1 MVFFLNWVMGVRVS
15 GSVHAPNRWLLWND
29 GGTKFEERWRGG
41 VVKPWVEVDGG
52 ILITFRERP
61 KV

>member
-1 MVFFLNWVMGVRVS
+1 MFFLNWVMVVRVS

-29 GGTKFEERWRGG
+29 GGTKFEERWGGG

-52 ILITFRERP
+52 ILIT
-61 KV
+61 